1 MRHKEGSEK
10 KTLESSSDKVHK
22 NEGCRRESCQGGDVA
37 ITARQMQALAGMT

>member
-22 NEGCRRESCQGGDVA
+22 NEGCVA
-37 ITARQMQALAGMT
+37 KAVKVGM